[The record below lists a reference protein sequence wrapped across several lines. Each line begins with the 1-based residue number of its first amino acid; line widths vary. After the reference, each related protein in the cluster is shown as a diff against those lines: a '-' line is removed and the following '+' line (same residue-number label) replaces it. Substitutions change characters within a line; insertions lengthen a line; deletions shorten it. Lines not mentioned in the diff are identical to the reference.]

1 MSTRYSAVSP
11 LPPHI
16 PNRALKELQR
26 EKAQDS
32 ALGRIKEKGN
42 AGTTLHTRR
51 SDKPKSIARQAAER
65 PENLE
70 REAHN
75 WLSSE
80 LTARDLMQ
88 TCEAT
93 LRPEDSIE
101 RAARLMSETEN
112 VAVPVVD
119 ASGRLIGIVTPRDIT
134 MKLIALGASIPHT
147 QVSDCMTAQVFAC
160 SADNSLESCVSA
172 MCWHQVKRIPI
183 VDDEHKVLGTISQ
196 RDVAQYFCEH
206 SERVEPSEMVDIIW
220 ALAS

>member
-11 LPPHI
+11 LLPQVT
-16 PNRALKELQR
+16 NRALKELQR
-26 EKAQDS
+26 ERAQDS
-32 ALGRIKEKGN
+32 ARGRIKEKSN
-42 AGTTLHTRR
+42 AATTLHTLR
-51 SDKPKSIARQAAER
+51 SEKPKSMARQAEHSV
-65 PENLE
+65 NLE
-70 REAHN
+70 RESHN

-88 TCEAT
+88 TCETT

-101 RAARLMSETEN
+101 RAARLMNETEN
-112 VAVPVVD
+112 VAIPVVD
-119 ASGRLIGIVTPRDIT
+119 GAGRLIGIVSPRDIT
-134 MKLIALGASIPHT
+134 MRLIAVGASIPHT
-147 QVSDCMTAQVFAC
+147 QVSDCMTAEVFAC

-196 RDVAQYFCEH
+196 RDLAQYLCEH
-206 SERVEPSEMVDIIW
+206 SDQVEPSEMVDILW

>member
-11 LPPHI
+11 LPPQVT
-16 PNRALKELQR
+16 NRALKELRR
-26 EKAQDS
+26 ERAQDS
-32 ALGRIKEKGN
+32 ARGRIKEKSN
-42 AGTTLHTRR
+42 AGTSLRTRR
-51 SDKPKSIARQAAER
+51 SENPKSMAGQAEHSV
-65 PENLE
+65 NLG
-70 REAHN
+70 RDGHN

-88 TCEAT
+88 SCEAT

-101 RAARLMSETEN
+101 RAARLMNETEN
-112 VAVPVVD
+112 MAIPVVD
-119 ASGRLIGIVTPRDIT
+119 GAGRLIGIVSSRDIT
-134 MKLIALGASIPHT
+134 MRLIAVGASIPHT
-147 QVSDCMTAQVFAC
+147 QVSDCMTAEVFAC

-196 RDVAQYFCEH
+196 RDLAEYLCEH
-206 SERVEPSEMVDIIW
+206 SDQVEPSEMIDILW